1 MGEAGRKGI
10 FFLDFLISLSLFPK
24 IGLSPRARKTCARVR
39 REALIIRELF
49 LLSLLLKCPAFIV
62 VVVV

>member
-1 MGEAGRKGI
+1 
-10 FFLDFLISLSLFPK
+10 
-24 IGLSPRARKTCARVR
+24 VR
-39 REALIIRELF
+39 REALSIRELF